1 MIMPVLPGKF
11 ITIEGSEGVG
21 KSTNIEFIKH
31 YLLGKGIDLLVTRE
45 PGGTPLAENIRD
57 LLLQKRNESVDETAE
72 LLLMFAARAQHL
84 NTVILPAIQAGRW
97 VLSDRFT
104 DSTYAYQGGG
114 RGLDR
119 SLISQLEMLVQKDM
133 QPDLTFY
140 LDIDV
145 KLGLARVSRRVGL
158 DRFEDQ
164 HIDFFERV
172 RAEYLRRV
180 KANSERYKVIDAS
193 QTLEY
198 VQGDIEKVLEKL
210 FHARTG

>member
-1 MIMPVLPGKF
+1 MPVLPGKF

-57 LLLQKRNESVDETAE
+57 LLLQKRDESVDETAE

-145 KLGLARVSRRVGL
+145 KLGLARVSRRVEL